1 MQINCFKKRFITE
14 NEVGVFVSAI
24 EIQSWSF
31 KQESINQ
38 INNKEQFLNY
48 PVIYVLNGKKEAY
61 IGETVYFKNRMK
73 AHLKTRKN
81 IDQVNLIKHEEF
93 NRSATFHLETKLINY
108 FLGDEKYTLQNK
120 SKTASDFTH
129 NYYNKPYYDE
139 QLFKELWQKLYEH
152 KLVDNELHVIENKD
166 IFKLSPFK
174 ELTLEQLELKDKVL
188 EFCEKQVTQN
198 TSEYGSLLVIEG
210 EAGVGKSVVLS
221 SIFNTIQERV
231 AEASSNLY
239 CSENYLVVNHEEMFK
254 TYKGIAKQVKHLKGK
269 NFAKPTPLI
278 NTLQKDEKK
287 ADIIFVDEAH
297 LLLTKSDTYNN
308 FHGNNHL
315 EELLKLAKVVVIIYD
330 QDQVLKLKSLW
341 GAVTLEELKKCST
354 YHEDY
359 QLTNQFRMQ
368 ANDDVI
374 NWINEFKRKKLLPLP
389 KDENYEFRVFK
400 SLKDMHSEI
409 KCKNKKYGLS
419 RIVSTFDYLH
429 KKDGGT
435 YYVKESNGEYK
446 LPWNTTSTKYTWAEK
461 PETIHEAGS
470 IYTIQG
476 FDLNYV
482 GVVLGPSVQ
491 YDVTKDEIVID
502 TSKYMDKGA
511 YTGMDGIENVIEAK
525 EKIVLNSIN
534 ILMKR
539 GIKGLFIYASNE
551 ALRKKLLEY
560 QKASEEKE

>member
-1 MQINCFKKRFITE
+1 MT
-14 NEVGVFVSAI
+14 AI
-24 EIQSWSF
+24 EILSWPF
-31 KQESINQ
+31 IQESINQ
-38 INNKEQFLNY
+38 INNKEQYLNY
-48 PVIYVLNGKKEAY
+48 PVIYVLNGNKEAY

-73 AHLKTRKN
+73 AHLKARKN
-81 IDQVNLIKHEEF
+81 IKQVNLIKHEHF

-120 SKTASDFTH
+120 SKTANDFTH
-129 NYYNKPYYDE
+129 NYYNKPYYDQ
-139 QLFKELWQKLYEH
+139 QLFKELWQKLYEQ

-174 ELTLEQLELKDKVL
+174 DLSLEQLELKDKVL
-188 EFCEKQVTQN
+188 EFCEKRVTQN
-198 TSEYGSLLVIEG
+198 SNEYGSLLVIEG

-231 AEASSNLY
+231 EEASSNLY
-239 CSENYLVVNHEEMFK
+239 RTENYLAVNHEEMFK
-254 TYKGIAKQVKHLKGK
+254 TYKNIAKQVKHLKGK
-269 NFAKPTPLI
+269 NFAKPTSLI
-278 NTLQKDEKK
+278 NMLQKEGKR

-297 LLLTKSDTYNN
+297 LLLTKPDTYNG

-315 EELLKLAKVVVIIYD
+315 EEFLKLAKVVVIIYD

-341 GAVTLEELKKCST
+341 GAATLEGLKKLST
-354 YHEDY
+354 FHEEY

-374 NWINEFKRKKLLPLP
+374 NWINEFKQKKLLPLP
-389 KDENYEFRVFK
+389 KDKNYEFKVFE
-400 SLKDMHSEI
+400 SLKDMHDEI
-409 KCKNKKYGLS
+409 KYKNTQHGLS
-419 RIVSTFDYLH
+419 RVVSTFDYIH

-435 YYVKESNGEYK
+435 YYVKESNGEYQ

-461 PETIHEAGS
+461 AETVHEAGS

-491 YDVTKDEIVID
+491 YNAAKDEIIID

-511 YTGMDGIENVIEAK
+511 YTGMDGIENVNEAK

-539 GIKGLFIYASNE
+539 GIKGLYIYSSDE
-551 ALRKKLLEY
+551 ALRNKLLEY
-560 QKASEEKE
+560 QKAGE

>member
-1 MQINCFKKRFITE
+1 M
-14 NEVGVFVSAI
+14 SAI
-24 EIQSWSF
+24 EILSWPF
-31 KQESINQ
+31 KQDSINQ
-38 INNKEQFLNY
+38 INNSEQYLNY
-48 PVIYVLNGKKEAY
+48 PVIYVLNGNKEAY

-73 AHLKTRKN
+73 AHLKARKN
-81 IDQVNLIKHEEF
+81 IDQINLIKHEEF

-129 NYYNKPYYDE
+129 NYYNKPYYDQ
-139 QLFKELWQKLYEH
+139 QLFKELWQKLYEQ
-152 KLVDNELHVIENKD
+152 KLVDHELHTIENKD

-174 ELTLEQLELKDKVL
+174 ELSIEQLDLKEKVL
-188 EFCEKQVTQN
+188 EFCEKQVQVP
-198 TSEYGSLLVIEG
+198 TSEYGSLYVIEG

-221 SIFNTIQERV
+221 SIFNTIQER
-231 AEASSNLY
+231 AEEISSPLFKT
-239 CSENYLVVNHEEMFK
+239 ENYLVVNHEEMFK
-254 TYKGIAKQVKHLKGK
+254 TYKGIAKQVKHLKAN
-269 NFAKPTPLI
+269 NFAKPTPLV
-278 NTLQKDEKK
+278 NKLQKAEKP

-297 LLLTKSDTYNN
+297 LLLTKPDTYNN

-341 GAVTLEELKKCST
+341 RAATLQKLKKLST
-354 YHEDY
+354 HNDEY

-368 ANDDVI
+368 ANDEVI
-374 NWINEFKRKKLLPLP
+374 NWINAFKQKQLLPLP
-389 KDENYEFRVFK
+389 YDENYELKVFG
-400 SLKDMHSEI
+400 SLKAMHDKI
-409 KCKNKKYGLS
+409 KKQNVAHGLS
-419 RIVSTFDYLH
+419 RVVSTFDYLH

-435 YYVKESNGEYK
+435 YYVNESNGEYK
-446 LPWNTTSTKYTWAEK
+446 MPWNTTSTKYTWAEK
-461 PETIHEAGS
+461 TDTIHEAGS

-491 YDVTKDEIVID
+491 YDAEQDVIVID

-511 YTGMDGIENVIEAK
+511 YAGTEGIANVNEAK

-539 GIKGLFIYASNE
+539 GIRGLYIYASDV
-551 ALRKKLLEY
+551 ALRNKLLSY
-560 QKASEEKE
+560 QTAGE

>member
-1 MQINCFKKRFITE
+1 M
-14 NEVGVFVSAI
+14 SAI
-24 EIQSWSF
+24 EILSWPF
-31 KQESINQ
+31 KQDSINQ
-38 INNKEQFLNY
+38 INNSEQYLNY
-48 PVIYVLNGKKEAY
+48 PVIYVLNGNKEAY

-73 AHLKTRKN
+73 AHLKARKN
-81 IDQVNLIKHEEF
+81 IDQINLIKHEQF

-129 NYYNKPYYDE
+129 NYYNKPYYDQE
-139 QLFKELWQKLYEH
+139 LFKELWQKLYEQ
-152 KLVDNELHVIENKD
+152 KLVDHELHTIENKD

-174 ELTLEQLELKDKVL
+174 ELSLEQLELKEKVL
-188 EFCEKQVTQN
+188 EFCEKQVQASS
-198 TSEYGSLLVIEG
+198 SEYGSLLVIEG

-221 SIFNTIQERV
+221 SIFNTIQER
-231 AEASSNLY
+231 AEEASSPLY
-239 CSENYLVVNHEEMFK
+239 KTENYLVVNHEEMFK
-254 TYKGIAKQVKHLKGK
+254 TYKGIAKQVKHLKASH
-269 NFAKPTPLI
+269 FAKPTPLV
-278 NTLQKDEKK
+278 NKLQKAEKK

-297 LLLTKSDTYNN
+297 LLLTKPDTYNN
-308 FHGNNHL
+308 FYGNNHL

-341 GAVTLEELKKCST
+341 GAATLSTLKELST
-354 YHEDY
+354 YNEEY

-368 ANDDVI
+368 ANDEVI
-374 NWINEFKRKKLLPLP
+374 NWINAFNQKQLLPLP
-389 KDENYEFRVFK
+389 HDENYEFQVFE
-400 SLKDMHSEI
+400 SLKDMHAKI
-409 KCKNKKYGLS
+409 KKQNLAHGLS
-419 RIVSTFDYLH
+419 RVVSTFDYLH

-446 LPWNTTSTKYTWAEK
+446 MPWNTTSTKYTWAEK
-461 PETIHEAGS
+461 TETIHEAGS

-491 YDVTKDEIVID
+491 YDAEQDVIVID

-511 YTGMDGIENVIEAK
+511 YAGTEGIANVNEVK

-539 GIKGLFIYASNE
+539 GIKGLYIYASNE
-551 ALRKKLLEY
+551 ALRNKLLSY
-560 QKASEEKE
+560 QTAGESDE

>member
-1 MQINCFKKRFITE
+1 M
-14 NEVGVFVSAI
+14 
-24 EIQSWSF
+24 
-31 KQESINQ
+31 
-38 INNKEQFLNY
+38 
-48 PVIYVLNGKKEAY
+48 LNGNKEAY

-73 AHLKTRKN
+73 AHLKARKN
-81 IDQVNLIKHEEF
+81 IDQINLIKHEKF

-129 NYYNKPYYDE
+129 NYYNKPYYDQ
-139 QLFKELWQKLYEH
+139 QLFIELWQKLYDQ
-152 KLVDNELHVIENKD
+152 KLVNHELHTIENKD

-174 ELTLEQLELKDKVL
+174 ELSIEQIELKEKVL
-188 EFCEKQVTQN
+188 EFCEKQVKV
-198 TSEYGSLLVIEG
+198 SSEEYGSLLVIEG

-221 SIFNTIQERV
+221 SIFNTIQER
-231 AEASSNLY
+231 AEEASSPLY
-239 CSENYLVVNHEEMFK
+239 QTENYLAVNHEEMFK

-278 NTLQKDEKK
+278 NTLQKQNKK

-297 LLLTKSDTYNN
+297 LLLTKPDTYNN

-330 QDQVLKLKSLW
+330 QSQVLKLKSLW
-341 GAVTLEELKKCST
+341 GAAALEQLKRKST
-354 YHEDY
+354 YHEEY
-359 QLTNQFRMQ
+359 LLTNQFRMQ

-374 NWINEFKRKKLLPLP
+374 NWINAFKHKQLLPIP
-389 KDENYEFRVFK
+389 QDKNYEVKVFETME
-400 SLKDMHSEI
+400 DMHEKI
-409 KCKNKKYGLS
+409 KVQNNEFGLS
-419 RIVSTFDYLH
+419 RVVSTFDYLH

-435 YYVKESNGEYK
+435 YYVNESNGEYK
-446 LPWNTTSTKYTWAEK
+446 MPWNTTSTKYTWAEK
-461 PETIHEAGS
+461 PETVHEAGS

-482 GVVLGPSVQ
+482 GVVLGPSVK
-491 YDVTKDEIVID
+491 YDTAKDEIVID

-511 YTGMDGIENVIEAK
+511 YTGTEGIANVNEAK

-539 GIKGLFIYASNE
+539 GIKGLYIYTSDG
-551 ALRKKLLEY
+551 ALRNKLLEY
-560 QKASEEKE
+560 QKAGETHE

>member
-1 MQINCFKKRFITE
+1 MST
-14 NEVGVFVSAI
+14 I
-24 EIQSWSF
+24 EILSWPF
-31 KQESINQ
+31 TKDSINQ
-38 INNKEQFLNY
+38 INNSEQFLNY
-48 PVIYVLNGKKEAY
+48 PVIYVLNSNKEAY
-61 IGETVYFKNRMK
+61 IGETVYFKNRMR

-81 IDQVNLIKHEEF
+81 INKINLIKHDEF

-129 NYYNKPYYDE
+129 NYFNKPYYDQ
-139 QLFKELWQKLYEH
+139 QLFKELWQKLYENQ
-152 KLVDNELHVIENKD
+152 LVDHELHIIENKD

-174 ELTLEQLELKDKVL
+174 ELSMEQLELKEKVL
-188 EFCEKQVTQN
+188 DFCENNVRAS
-198 TSEYGSLLVIEG
+198 TSEYGNLLVIEG

-221 SIFNTIQERV
+221 SIFNTIQER
-231 AEASSNLY
+231 AEEASSSLY
-239 CSENYLVVNHEEMFK
+239 KTENYLVVNHEEMFK
-254 TYKGIAKQVKHLKGK
+254 TYKGIAKQVKHLKAN
-269 NFAKPTPLI
+269 NFSKPTPLV
-278 NTLQKDEKK
+278 NKLQKASKK

-297 LLLTKSDTYNN
+297 LLLTKPDAYNN
-308 FHGNNHL
+308 FYGNNHL

-341 GAVTLEELKKCST
+341 SATTLANLKKLSRVS
-354 YHEDY
+354 EEY

-368 ANDDVI
+368 ANDEVL
-374 NWINEFKRKKLLPLP
+374 NWINAFKQKRLLPIPHDDHYEFKIFETLKSMHNQIKKQ
-389 KDENYEFRVFK
+389 NT
-400 SLKDMHSEI
+400 M
-409 KCKNKKYGLS
+409 YGLS
-419 RIVSTFDYLH
+419 RVVSTFDYVH

-435 YYVKESNGEYK
+435 YYINESNNEYK
-446 LPWNTTSTKYTWAEK
+446 MPWNTTSTKYTWAEK
-461 PETIHEAGS
+461 PDTIDEAGS

-491 YDVTKDEIVID
+491 YDEVQDMIVID

-511 YTGMDGIENVIEAK
+511 YAGIEGITNVNEAK

-539 GIKGLFIYASNE
+539 GIKGLYIYASDE
-551 ALRKKLLEY
+551 ALRNKLLSDKMVGE
-560 QKASEEKE
+560 

>member
-1 MQINCFKKRFITE
+1 MT
-14 NEVGVFVSAI
+14 AI
-24 EIQSWSF
+24 ELFTWPFS
-31 KQESINQ
+31 KESLNE
-38 INNKEQFLNY
+38 INNNEKYLNY
-48 PVIYVLNGKKEAY
+48 PVIYMLNGNKEAY

-73 AHLKTRKN
+73 AHIKTRKN
-81 IDQVNLIKHEEF
+81 INQINLITHNDF

-108 FLGDEKYTLQNK
+108 FLGDQKYTLQNK

-129 NYYNKPYYDE
+129 NYYNKAYYDRE
-139 QLFKELWQKLYEH
+139 IFKELWTKLYEN
-152 KLVDNELHVIENKD
+152 KLVDHELHIIENKD

-174 ELTLEQLELKDKVL
+174 ELSLEQIELKEKVL
-188 EFCEKQVTQN
+188 HFCEEQIAK
-198 TSEYGSLLVIEG
+198 TSINYGSLLVIEG

-221 SIFNTIQERV
+221 SIFNSIQE
-231 AEASSNLY
+231 SSEESSSSLY
-239 CSENYLVVNHEEMFK
+239 QTENYLVVNHEEMFK
-254 TYKGIAKQVKHLKGK
+254 TYKGIAKQVKHLKAK

-278 NTLQKDEKK
+278 NQLQKNNEK

-308 FHGNNHL
+308 FTGNNHL

-330 QDQVLKLKSLW
+330 QNQVLKLKSLW
-341 GAVTLEELKKCST
+341 GQAALEELKKVSNYT
-354 YHEDY
+354 EEY

-368 ANDDVI
+368 ANDDI
-374 NWINEFKRKKLLPLP
+374 IDWINGFKSKKLLPLP
-389 KDENYEFRVFK
+389 QDENYELTIFE
-400 SLKDMHSEI
+400 SLEEMHKHI
-409 KCKNKKYGLS
+409 KVKNEVYGLS
-419 RIVSTFDYLH
+419 RVVSTFDYLH

-435 YYVKESNGEYK
+435 YYVKESNGDYQ

-461 PETIHEAGS
+461 EETIHEAGS

-491 YDVTKDEIVID
+491 YDSKKDELVID

-511 YTGMDGIENVIEAK
+511 YSGTDGIENVEQAK
-525 EKIVLNSIN
+525 EKIILNSMN

-539 GIKGLFIYASNE
+539 GMKGLYLYASDE
-551 ALRKKLLEY
+551 GLRNYLLEE
-560 QKASEEKE
+560 QKKR

>member
-1 MQINCFKKRFITE
+1 M
-14 NEVGVFVSAI
+14 SAI
-24 EIQSWSF
+24 EILSWPF
-31 KQESINQ
+31 KQESIKQ
-38 INNKEQFLNY
+38 ITNTEQYLNY
-48 PVIYVLNGKKEAY
+48 PVIYVLNGNKEAY

-73 AHLKTRKN
+73 AHLKARKN
-81 IDQVNLIKHEEF
+81 IDQINLIKHEKF

-129 NYYNKPYYDE
+129 NYYDKPYYD
-139 QLFKELWQKLYEH
+139 QQVFKELWQKLYEQ
-152 KLVDNELHVIENKD
+152 KLVDHELHTIENKD

-174 ELTLEQLELKDKVL
+174 ELSLEQLELKEKVL
-188 EFCEKQVTQN
+188 EFCEKQVQAS

-221 SIFNTIQERV
+221 SIFNTIQER
-231 AEASSNLY
+231 AEEASSPLY
-239 CSENYLVVNHEEMFK
+239 KTENYLVVNHEEMFK

-269 NFAKPTPLI
+269 NFAKPTPLV
-278 NTLQKDEKK
+278 NTLRKEQKKV
-287 ADIIFVDEAH
+287 DIIFVDEAH
-297 LLLTKSDTYNN
+297 LLLTKPDTYNN

-330 QDQVLKLKSLW
+330 QDQVLKMKSLW
-341 GAVTLEELKKCST
+341 GAATLEQLKKLSACND
-354 YHEDY
+354 EY

-368 ANDDVI
+368 ANDEVI
-374 NWINEFKRKKLLPLP
+374 NWINAFKSKQVLPLP
-389 KDENYEFRVFK
+389 HDENYEFKVFETM
-400 SLKDMHSEI
+400 KDMHEKI
-409 KCKNKKYGLS
+409 KEQNKQFGLS

-435 YYVKESNGEYK
+435 YYVNESNGEYK
-446 LPWNTTSTKYTWAEK
+446 MPWNTTSTKYTWAEK
-461 PETIHEAGS
+461 PETVNEAGS

-491 YDVTKDEIVID
+491 YDVAKDEIMID

-511 YTGMDGIENVIEAK
+511 YTGTEGIANVNEAK

-539 GIKGLFIYASNE
+539 GIKGLYIYASDE
-551 ALRKKLLEY
+551 ALRNKLLSY
-560 QKASEEKE
+560 RKADEAHE

>member
-1 MQINCFKKRFITE
+1 MP
-14 NEVGVFVSAI
+14 AI
-24 EIQSWSF
+24 EILSLPF
-31 KQESINQ
+31 KKDSVNQ
-38 INNKEQFLNY
+38 ISNTEQYLNY
-48 PVIYVLNGKKEAY
+48 PVIYVLNGNKEAY

-73 AHLKTRKN
+73 AHLKSRKN
-81 IDQVNLIKHEEF
+81 IDQINLIKHDEF

-129 NYYNKPYYDE
+129 NYYNKPYYDK
-139 QLFKELWQKLYEH
+139 QLFKELWQKLYEQ
-152 KLVDNELHVIENKD
+152 KLVNHELDTIENKD

-174 ELTLEQLELKDKVL
+174 ELTLEQLELKEKVL
-188 EFCEKQVTQN
+188 EFCEKQVQAT
-198 TSEYGSLLVIEG
+198 TTEYGSLLVIEG

-221 SIFNTIQERV
+221 SIFNTIQER
-231 AEASSNLY
+231 AEEASSPLY
-239 CSENYLVVNHEEMFK
+239 KTENYLVVNHEEMFK

-278 NTLQKDEKK
+278 NTLQKEQKK

-297 LLLTKSDTYNN
+297 LLLTKPDTYNN

-341 GAVTLEELKKCST
+341 GAATLEHLKKLST
-354 YHEDY
+354 YQEEY
-359 QLTNQFRMQ
+359 QLSSQFRMQ
-368 ANDDVI
+368 ANDEVI
-374 NWINEFKRKKLLPLP
+374 NWINAFKRKQVLPLP
-389 KDENYEFRVFK
+389 HDKNYEFKVFETMK
-400 SLKDMHSEI
+400 AMHEKI
-409 KCKNKKYGLS
+409 KAQNHQFGLS
-419 RIVSTFDYLH
+419 RVVSTFDYLH

-446 LPWNTTSTKYTWAEK
+446 MPWNTTSTKYTWAEK
-461 PETIHEAGS
+461 PETVHEAGS

-491 YDVTKDEIVID
+491 YDATKDEIVID

-511 YTGMDGIENVIEAK
+511 YTGTEGITNVNEAK

-539 GIKGLFIYASNE
+539 GIKGLYIYASDE
-551 ALRKKLLEY
+551 ALRKKLLTY
-560 QKASEEKE
+560 